1 MGILGIVYKTEIKED
16 EKIEKLIT
24 ERESARKNKDYKRA
38 DEIREELKS
47 MNVEIKD
54 TSTGTTWHFI

>member
-1 MGILGIVYKTEIKED
+1 M
-16 EKIEKLIT
+16 